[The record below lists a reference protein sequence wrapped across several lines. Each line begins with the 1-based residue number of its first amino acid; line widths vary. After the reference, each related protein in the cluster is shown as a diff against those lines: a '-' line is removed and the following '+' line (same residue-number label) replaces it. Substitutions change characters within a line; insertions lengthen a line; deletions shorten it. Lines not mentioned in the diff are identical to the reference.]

1 MGSTFQHHGMRNVW
15 LAVMV
20 LAACGGTKQDKFDEA
35 LVAMDA
41 LAVKMCACTDPP
53 CTTAVQTELR
63 ELRKG
68 FKDTLGKDKP
78 SAAQDKRGREIEEKL
93 RACRTQ
99 GSGEA
104 KSFDDVLTKL
114 ATFKTEMCACV
125 DKACAD
131 RIHDAWKA
139 YRATMKDQLGSAATP
154 SDEQDARGKV
164 LDTEMKA
171 CRGKFEKPAEAP
183 PR

>member
-1 MGSTFQHHGMRNVW
+1 MRNVW

-41 LAVKMCACTDPP
+41 LAVKMCACTDAA
-53 CTTAVQTELR
+53 CTTEVQTALR

-68 FKDTLGKDKP
+68 FKDTLGKNKP
-78 SAAQDKRGREIEEKL
+78 SAEQDARGRAIEDKL
-93 RACRTQ
+93 RGCRTK

-104 KSFDDVLTKL
+104 KSFDDVLTQL
-114 ATFKTEMCACV
+114 ATFKTEMCACA
-125 DKACAD
+125 DKACAE
-131 RIHDAWKA
+131 RVQDAWKA

-183 PR
+183 VP

>member
-1 MGSTFQHHGMRNVW
+1 MRNVW
-15 LAVMV
+15 LAVIV

-41 LAVKMCACTDPP
+41 LATRMCACTDAA
-53 CTTAVQTELR
+53 CTTKVQADLGELR
-63 ELRKG
+63 LG
-68 FKDTLGKDKP
+68 FKDALGKAKP
-78 SAAQDKRGREIEEKL
+78 SAAQDKRGREIEE
-93 RACRTQ
+93 RMRTCRTQ

-104 KSFDDVLTKL
+104 KGFDDVLTRL
-114 ATFKTEMCACV
+114 AAFKTEMCACT

-131 RIHDAWKA
+131 RVQDAWKA
-139 YRATMKDQLGSAATP
+139 YRAAMKDQLGSAATP

-171 CRGKFEKPAEAP
+171 CRGRFEQAAEAP
-183 PR
+183 PP